1 MSNVFGF
8 RPESRANP
16 NTVRAAAARPITGQ
30 QRMMTGNRM
39 ATGTQPP
46 PTGQA
51 AYGVALQ
58 ADIQVA
64 DRPITQ
70 SGIGGM
76 KTGQGGPGRQVQ
88 DKSFFLGLFRKKIGE
103 LTDELTNFN
112 KQIDQKSKDSATS
125 KQLEAKYEDLTKEV
139 RGLEG
144 NLADYNLA
152 MDKSR
157 SGTDP
162 ADILVYRNQLREK
175 NAYEA
180 EQIDKIFE
188 QRKSIEQQIRETDYA
203 TNTLHK
209 QAEDKIT
216 SMAPEKRDEYESL
229 MQINEQTRQRVAQ
242 LQDELLQVNQ
252 AVKMLESQLAQDQW
266 RGAYASKEKAITRM
280 RREIE
285 ALEQEQQAAN
295 MDPEEARA
303 LMLNKVKEDKEKL
316 VTLDNQ
322 LKETQDANN
331 SATKALKQLSTDILD
346 RKGDASDTQKYDVL
360 FQRDQEM
367 TEFIDSF
374 EEVEAKEQEEQR
386 SIQERITALLEHM
399 SEGLQ
404 RENAMP
410 SAGRHKEMRED
421 LSFKERQLESA
432 TSTKVRLEQELQKRH
447 SELSKINTLDDK
459 ISMELKS
466 LSEKT
471 DSMSSEMVE
480 FNNIDG
486 LRVAAD
492 QTRTTLAR
500 TKQQYLRRRDSVK
513 SQVSLLS
520 GKYERLKASL
530 AEDETAKT
538 LDALEQKLRH
548 YEQNIFHLREYI
560 SSKQSETEYKGLQE
574 NCERMLSDLN
584 VRVTKTSQDQS
595 AQPAASYEAGLRPQF

>member
-1 MSNVFGF
+1 
-8 RPESRANP
+8 
-16 NTVRAAAARPITGQ
+16 
-30 QRMMTGNRM
+30 
-39 ATGTQPP
+39 
-46 PTGQA
+46 
-51 AYGVALQ
+51 
-58 ADIQVA
+58 
-64 DRPITQ
+64 
-70 SGIGGM
+70 
-76 KTGQGGPGRQVQ
+76 
-88 DKSFFLGLFRKKIGE
+88 
-103 LTDELTNFN
+103 
-112 KQIDQKSKDSATS
+112 
-125 KQLEAKYEDLTKEV
+125 
-139 RGLEG
+139 
-144 NLADYNLA
+144 
-152 MDKSR
+152 
-157 SGTDP
+157 
-162 ADILVYRNQLREK
+162 
-175 NAYEA
+175 
-180 EQIDKIFE
+180 
-188 QRKSIEQQIRETDYA
+188 
-203 TNTLHK
+203 
-209 QAEDKIT
+209 
-216 SMAPEKRDEYESL
+216 
-229 MQINEQTRQRVAQ
+229 
-242 LQDELLQVNQ
+242 
-252 AVKMLESQLAQDQW
+252 
-266 RGAYASKEKAITRM
+266 M

-548 YEQNIFHLREYI
+548 YEQVGSQERARAKEGEREREREREREPTFATLLCSLLPPPCAPPQQNIFHLREYI